1 MDGDD
6 VALGIEAALEGHEG
20 RPLLEMGRVEL
31 EGDLHNALGR
41 LGGELG
47 GGGHG
52 VAAGVDQRLAGRLV
66 DERTVCG
73 VGFARD
79 EALVLHGVDEL
90 DLAAGDDLVA
100 VFGVGELRA
109 YLDDGDGLP
118 LVGKVLVCCELHA
131 GGEELLEHHDA
142 LTAQAGAVEGELHRL
157 DAIGFVG
164 GERCGS
170 GNLLAIDGHG
180 IAGLGIHQRGL
191 ERVLDAGGQPLVCD
205 LVDDGDFGT
214 GDEFVAV
221 RFVGRRGADAHE
233 ANGLPLIVDVGMG
246 RHLHAARRQGFEG
259 HDVLARQQAP
269 VEGELK
275 LHLAGALL
283 GPEGL
288 ARGHGVAVDAD
299 ERLAG
304 GLEHKGARDGVFGAV
319 GLEVLVIH
327 GV

>member
-1 MDGDD
+1 
-6 VALGIEAALEGHEG
+6 
-20 RPLLEMGRVEL
+20 MGRVEL
-31 EGDLHNALGR
+31 EGDLHSALGR

-52 VAAGVDQRLAGRLV
+52 VAASVDQRLAGRLV
-66 DERTVCG
+66 DERAVRG
-73 VGFARD
+73 VGFAGD

-100 VFGVGELRA
+100 VLGVGELRA

-118 LVGKVLVCCELHA
+118 LVGKVLVGCELHA

-142 LTAQAGAVEGELHRL
+142 LTAEAGAVERELHRL
-157 DAIGFVG
+157 DAVGFVG

-170 GNLLAIDGHG
+170 GDLLAADGHG
-180 IAGLGIHQRGL
+180 IAGLGVHQRGL
-191 ERVLDAGGQPLVCD
+191 KRVLGAGGQSLVCD
-205 LVDDGDFGT
+205 LVDDGDAGA

-221 RFVGRRGADAHE
+221 RLVGRRGADAHE
-233 ANGLPLIVDVGMG
+233 ANGLPLVVDVGMG
-246 RHLHAARRQGFEG
+246 RHLHAARCQGLEG

-283 GPEGL
+283 GLEGL
-288 ARGHGVAVDAD
+288 ARGHGVAVGVG

-304 GLEHKGARDGVFGAV
+304 GLEHEGAGDGVLGAV
-319 GLEVLVIH
+319 GLEVLVVH